1 MEQGEADNSF
11 TMGLSKHTY
20 KVKLIVFPKKGQIDT
35 KKCRQYKTIEEL
47 YAWAIGSGLGQEQLS
62 SPTDDGPSGT
72 VEKI

>member
-35 KKCRQYKTIEEL
+35 KKM
-47 YAWAIGSGLGQEQLS
+47 S
-62 SPTDDGPSGT
+62 S
-72 VEKI
+72 I